1 MFDLDAG
8 KLLIIGIVALVVIGP
23 RELPRV
29 LRQVGQAVGKLRRM
43 AADFQGQFMDAMKEA
58 DIEDLKKE
66 ITSITDS
73 AKAEVSAI
81 SDAAKVDI
89 NFDPVNEIKND
100 MTTAVDSV
108 SPSLGLPPLPETPA
122 VMSEA
127 IAPAAEATAAR
138 KTKNADAEAVSRE
151 MNEGGRDPER
161 IPYRKRVAY
170 TPGRVA
176 RAARREA
183 DQQ

>member
-23 RELPRV
+23 KELPRV

-66 ITSITDS
+66 ITSLTDS
-73 AKAEVSAI
+73 AKAEVNSI
-81 SDAAKVDI
+81 SDAAKIDI

-100 MTTAVDSV
+100 MTAALDGT

-122 VMSEA
+122 VTAEA
-127 IAPAAEATAAR
+127 IAPAPEAKAAR
-138 KTKNADAEAVSRE
+138 RTKNADAEAVSRE
-151 MNEGGRDPER
+151 MNEGGRDTER
-161 IPYRKRVAY
+161 VPYRKRVAY

-176 RAARREA
+176 RAARRDAEP
-183 DQQ
+183 Q